1 MIDEQAMTDDEQHP
15 DSMAEATTE
24 AAADTSSASEADEQR
39 EEPATEERASDWPE
53 LDEYRR
59 QLQSEHAA
67 WVERLTAVQTQ
78 LGTVRPIL
86 DQIAVQYAVLGIEED
101 IARLCEQVLGGAG
114 MLQRVRFDFDLE
126 RYVTLAWPAPADPR
140 PELAA
145 AHTEGEYRV
154 DIWFGIGADGRGRVR
169 LEGARRLEAPL
180 PTSRARLRSVLLGA
194 IQAPR
199 HVPTPTSDSGP
210 AHAAGEPPPDEE
222 SVEGATPRP
231 GDPDEQPP
239 PEEQVIPLGPAGSE
253 ETPPAG

>member
-1 MIDEQAMTDDEQHP
+1 MIDEQTKPDDEQHP
-15 DSMAEATTE
+15 DSTAETTAD
-24 AAADTSSASEADEQR
+24 AAADTPSPPEAGEPQQDAASA
-39 EEPATEERASDWPE
+39 ERASDWPE
-53 LDEYRR
+53 LEEYRT

-78 LGTVRPIL
+78 LGSVRPIL
-86 DQIAVQYAVLGIEED
+86 EQIATQYAALGIEED

-145 AHTEGEYRV
+145 AHAEGEYRV
-154 DIWFGIGADGRGRVR
+154 DVWFGIGADGRGRVR
-169 LEGARRLEAPL
+169 VEGAKRLEAPL

-199 HVPTPTSDSGP
+199 YVPSPTTEGRSTE
-210 AHAAGEPPPDEE
+210 AAGEPPPDNEP
-222 SVEGATPRP
+222 VEGATPRP
-231 GDPDEQPP
+231 GNPDDQPP
-239 PEEQVIPLGPAGSE
+239 PEEQVIPLGPAGSAE
-253 ETPPAG
+253 GAPAS